1 MFRQLATA
9 LPPLTGSLTPADAVF
24 TFHPEQLSRWLDEV
38 WAQGGISAWPN
49 VFNSTNVPLG
59 DPAAVKLTQIPNNLL
74 AESFKS
80 GVGSPTGT
88 PPFPPPL
95 GYNPPAPN
103 SPPPVVPLWD
113 HMFYAYLVESTGAV
127 EIFAE
132 VVRRYVVGETLPAPS
147 AETMAW
153 VRATEELFFRD
164 PPLFRVGGLT
174 SQLRPDARVNRR
186 NAYWRMFGLDLP
198 HPAPG
203 IDGQAWKRDA
213 GAASNIRFIEIW
225 NELLRQVWLGIENER
240 NTSGSNPTDASYIG
254 YLCQTLAEML
264 RLRRLGGMLSR
275 EEFSYG
281 CMLNWFHLTV
291 GYESAVVRDLS
302 ANAGVSGG
310 NPADRLA
317 TVGARVGVAPS
328 RQARELFELAS
339 LVSPLL
345 WAIEL
350 GLFDQQPKAELLY
363 RSSGIS
369 APAPAQTMNRI
380 IDLWQSA
387 TGERVKDLA
396 VTTRH
401 STNQIRSAQPAKLL
415 PAGVL
420 SGASASA
427 APTTNGQRRVAPRL

>member
-1 MFRQLATA
+1 MFRQLATQ
-9 LPPLTGSLTPADAVF
+9 LPKLTGGLTPADAVF
-24 TFHPEQLSRWLDEV
+24 TFHPEQLSRWLDEI
-38 WAQGGISAWPN
+38 WAQGGITAWPKVIN
-49 VFNSTNVPLG
+49 QTAVPLG
-59 DPAAVKLTQIPNNLL
+59 DPAAVKLTQIPDNLIK
-74 AESFKS
+74 ESFRS
-80 GVGSPTGT
+80 GVRGPAGT

-95 GYNPPAPN
+95 GYNPSNAPQ
-103 SPPPVVPLWD
+103 VAPLWD
-113 HMFYAYLVESTGAV
+113 HMFYAYLVESTGIV

-132 VVRRYVVGETLPAPS
+132 VVRRYVVGETLPAPTV
-147 AETMAW
+147 ETMTW

-203 IDGQAWKRDA
+203 ADSQAWKRDA
-213 GAASNIRFIEIW
+213 GAASSIRFIEIW
-225 NELLRQVWLGIENER
+225 NELLRQIWLGIENER

-254 YLCQTLAEML
+254 YLCQTIAEML

-275 EEFSYG
+275 EEFSYA
-281 CMLNWFHLTV
+281 CLLNWFHLTV
-291 GYESAVVRDLS
+291 DYESAVVRDLS
-302 ANAGVSGG
+302 ANAGIAGG

-350 GLFDQQPKAELLY
+350 GVFDEQPQAALLY
-363 RSSGIS
+363 RSTGV
-369 APAPAQTMNRI
+369 PGTGTKPAQTMTRI

-396 VTTRH
+396 VTMRRT
-401 STNQIRSAQPAKLL
+401 TNQVRSAQPAKLL

-420 SGASASA
+420 SGATAPA
-427 APTTNGQRRVAPRL
+427 APATNGHRRVAPRP